1 MFEPTIMEVIDRV
14 DVLRHKVDDHWQV
27 PRVEAELLGQL
38 VNLGRC
44 KSLCEIGTSYGFS
57 ALHLAAATKLH
68 GGRLH
73 CFDRDPKKINAA
85 TEHLRQAG
93 LLEIVTL
100 HQGDARELVK
110 SVTPQQPYD
119 FVFID
124 ATKEQSDAYLDAVL
138 PRIGKR
144 ATLVTDNTT
153 THKEQLANF
162 VKRLRNLP
170 GAKSCEVAVGNGFE
184 LTVIG

>member
-1 MFEPTIMEVIDRV
+1 MFSQTINAVIDQV
-14 DVLRHKVDDHWQV
+14 DALRHKVDDHWQV
-27 PRVEAELLGQL
+27 PRVEAQLLGQI

-57 ALHLAAATKLH
+57 ALHLAAATQIH

-73 CFDRDPKKINAA
+73 CFDRDPKKIKAA

-93 LLEIVTL
+93 LLQLVTL
-100 HQGDARELVK
+100 HDGDARELVK
-110 SVTPQQPYD
+110 EVTPDVPYD
-119 FVFID
+119 FAFID
-124 ATKEQSDAYLDAVL
+124 ATKEQSEAYLDALL
-138 PRIGKR
+138 PKLGKR

-153 THKEQLANF
+153 THSEQLAGF
-162 VKRLRNLP
+162 VQRLRKLP
-170 GAKSCEVAVGNGFE
+170 GARSCHVPVGNGFE